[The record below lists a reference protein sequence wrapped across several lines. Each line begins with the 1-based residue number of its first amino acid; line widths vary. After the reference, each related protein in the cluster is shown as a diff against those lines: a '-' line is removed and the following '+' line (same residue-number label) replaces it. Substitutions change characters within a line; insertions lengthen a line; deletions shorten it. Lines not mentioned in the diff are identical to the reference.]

1 MFFVVKNDGF
11 AKAMRFDCAQR
22 DNKIRQYNSSILNF
36 GVYAVRVKNFL
47 FAILIIVILSAC
59 GGSATET
66 VAPPTAVPTITPPP
80 TATMIPTQSTPL
92 AILVLPA
99 DMDKTA
105 SDLYQKTV
113 YDLAQ
118 QSGFRFQ
125 IRNALSPTD
134 LTDPTLKV
142 VIVLPPDPGV
152 ASLAPTAPGVQFL
165 AVNIP
170 NLTAG
175 GNLSVLAGDTQVELS
190 AFLAGYVSAMIT
202 DEYHIGM
209 IIPKDNADGQRAFNA
224 FNNGMIYYCGLCRTF
239 YISTVAYPTY
249 VEVPADEIPSRY
261 GGYANVLINDR
272 KVYSIYIYPSLADE
286 KFLSYIGTQGV
297 YLIGTSMPDPRPGGW
312 VMTIRPDTTKAI
324 QTSWPN
330 LIAGQGGV
338 NVQSPLGI
346 ADVDPGILTPG
357 KLRLAKET
365 LDSLLA
371 GRILPTSP

>member
-1 MFFVVKNDGF
+1 M
-11 AKAMRFDCAQR
+11 
-22 DNKIRQYNSSILNF
+22 
-36 GVYAVRVKNFL
+36 RVKYFL
-47 FAILIIVILSAC
+47 FAILTLVLLGAC
-59 GGSATET
+59 GSPTPET
-66 VAPPTAVPTITPPP
+66 PPPPTAVPTITPLP
-80 TATMIPTQSTPL
+80 TVTMMPTPSTPL
-92 AILVLPA
+92 AILLLPA

-125 IRNALSPTD
+125 VRNTLSPTD
-134 LTDPTLKV
+134 LADPTLKV

-175 GNLSVLAGDTQVELS
+175 GNLSVLAGDSQVELP
-190 AFLAGYVSAMIT
+190 AFLAGYVGAMIS

-209 IIPKDNADGQRAFNA
+209 IIPKDNGDAQRAFNA
-224 FNNGMIYYCGLCRTF
+224 FSNGMTYYCGLCRTF
-239 YISTVAYPTY
+239 YLTEIGYPTY
-249 VEVPADEIPSRY
+249 IEVPADEDPTRY

-272 KVYSIYIYPSLADE
+272 KVYALYIYPSLADAD
-286 KFLSYIGTQGV
+286 FLSYIGTQGV
-297 YLIGTSMPDPRPGGW
+297 MLFGTSMPDPRPGGW
-312 VMTIRPDTTKAI
+312 VMTIRPDTIKAI
-324 QTSWPN
+324 QTAWPN
-330 LIAGQGGV
+330 LISGQGGQ

-346 ADVDPGILTPG
+346 ADADPTILTPG
-357 KLRLAKET
+357 KLRLAQET